1 METVEQL
8 EKHAIDA
15 AVNTDW
21 DEAVLTNKKIIQLD
35 KHNLSAILRLG
46 FAYLQKQDLDEA
58 KKYYRKAIKI
68 QSNNN
73 VALENLERINVLQ
86 TKKTRKSSRSQISL
100 DPNLFLDIPGK
111 TKSVALVNLG
121 QKNVLAQL
129 FIGQEAFLKAKN
141 RKVEARTKE
150 NEYIGTLPDD
160 LSRRLLV
167 FLKAK
172 SIYAAFIKEA
182 SLARITIFIREERK
196 GNRVQHYISF
206 PHNIQSRINELKSE
220 KEGDEESTETVEI
233 DLEKLAES
241 MAAEEKEYLP
251 YGPGE
256 EEENEEE

>member
-8 EKHAIDA
+8 EKHAVDA

-86 TKKTRKSSRSQISL
+86 TKKTRKSSQSQISL

-129 FIGQEAFLKAKN
+129 FIGQEAFLKARN
-141 RKVEARTKE
+141 RKVEAR
-150 NEYIGTLPDD
+150 
-160 LSRRLLV
+160 
-167 FLKAK
+167 
-172 SIYAAFIKEA
+172 
-182 SLARITIFIREERK
+182 RK
-196 GNRVQHYISF
+196 
-206 PHNIQSRINELKSE
+206 
-220 KEGDEESTETVEI
+220 
-233 DLEKLAES
+233 
-241 MAAEEKEYLP
+241 
-251 YGPGE
+251 
-256 EEENEEE
+256 